1 MQINNLFQLQLHV
14 FGNVLNLGGL
24 TIFNITKFNITK
36 SSASRIAGRVS
47 SRSRK
52 ARSGRFAAGP
62 RRGHQ
67 QDLWH
72 SAGASR
78 VVPRHGRTVRGAS
91 TMQLHRDS
99 RFPERGGVP
108 SVGRQSPT
116 GGAAEGGF

>member
-1 MQINNLFQLQLHV
+1 MQISDFFQLHV
-14 FGNVLNLGGL
+14 FENALNDSR
-24 TIFNITKFNITK
+24 IQYNEI
-36 SSASRIAGRVS
+36 SASRIAGRVS

-52 ARSGRFAAGP
+52 TRSGRFAAGP
-62 RRGHQ
+62 RHGHQ

-78 VVPRHGRTVRGAS
+78 VIPRHGRTVRGAS

-108 SVGRQSPT
+108 SVGRQSPA